1 MRCVHVVARKKK
13 KKKKEMVDEDD
24 DDVTVEPALMMLE
37 FKYSLRYRN
46 QT

>member
-13 KKKKEMVDEDD
+13 KKKKEIVDEDD

>member
-13 KKKKEMVDEDD
+13 KKKKEIVDEDD

-37 FKYSLRYRN
+37 FKYLLRYRN